1 MAIYHFSAKV
11 ISRAAGS
18 SALAAAA
25 YRSASRLH
33 DQRLDRHHDFSNKAG
48 VVHSEVLLP
57 DCAREEWRDRERL
70 WNDVEAAEVR
80 KDAQLAREVEFA
92 IPRELDEAEGIRL
105 ARDFVTREFVARG
118 MIADLNVHW
127 DVGSDGEPRPH
138 AHVMLTMREVGEDGF
153 GAKVRDW
160 NATHLLNHWREAW
173 AEHVNSR
180 LAELD
185 IDARLDHRSLEAQ
198 GIDLDPQNKIGPAAS
213 RMEVQGLESERLE
226 EHAEIARRNGERILA
241 DPAIALDAITHQQ
254 ATFTARDLARFV
266 HRHSD
271 GKEQFD
277 QVLSAVKRSPE
288 LVKLGR
294 DGRGEERFTSRA
306 MTETERRLEKG
317 ADRLALRRHHGL
329 PAEAIERAIA
339 SAGSDGLVLGGD
351 QQTALTRILKGADLA
366 NVTGYAGTGKSAMLG
381 IARGGWERAGYNV
394 RGVAL
399 SGIAAENLEAGS
411 GIASRTIAS
420 LEHQW
425 AQERELLT
433 DRDVLVIDEAGMIG
447 TRQMERVIGEA
458 EKRGAKVVLV
468 GDVEQLQAIEAG
480 AAFRSITERHGSAEI
495 TTVRRQREGW
505 QRDATH
511 WLATERTGEALA
523 AYDEAGHVH
532 AAATRDLAREKLID
546 RWDRDRQKAPGDSRI
561 ILTHTND
568 DVRALNEAARTR
580 MRDAG
585 ELGEEFDLQMSR
597 GRRMFAPGD
606 RIMFLRNERSLG
618 VKNGSLGTVRSVD
631 AMRMQVLLDNG
642 RSVAFDHKDYADI
655 DHGYA
660 ATIHKAQGMTVDGAH
675 VLATPGLDRHAT
687 YVALSRHRDRVDL
700 HYGHDDFADRS
711 KLVRTFSRERG
722 KDMASDYAP
731 APKVREPSRKKRDPF
746 AGLKLRA
753 GPLPD
758 REHSAASVEQP
769 GSFLAKVEA
778 AVRSHELAHS
788 ELSAAVVRHAR
799 IVRDMRATHAMGQ
812 AYTNEQRA
820 EIAASRS
827 ALDAL
832 RPEGRADLE
841 RAFAGDLKLIDEA
854 AAGHT
859 NKAIKAMEAET
870 RWRTNPEVRADRFVA
885 EWRHLRQRREKLEGW
900 QHAEERDATDRR
912 LTVMARSIE
921 KDPQMGSALVKRA
934 SQLGLS
940 RQWSLEWSPGSI
952 DGGIGSE
959 LQRSRGIAQALGA
972 ILGRERG
979 LGL

>member
-1 MAIYHFSAKV
+1 MVAMAIYHFSAKV

-33 DQRLDRHHDFSNKAG
+33 DQQLDRHHDFSNKAG

-57 DCAREEWRDRERL
+57 DHAPEHFGTREQL
-70 WNDVEAAEVR
+70 WNAVEAAEVR

-92 IPRELDEAEGIRL
+92 LPRELDQVEGIRL
-105 ARDFVTREFVARG
+105 ARDFVEREFVARG

-127 DVGSDGEPRPH
+127 DIGADGEAKPH
-138 AHVMLTMREVGEDGF
+138 AHVMLTMREVDEEGF
-153 GAKVRDW
+153 GPKVRDW
-160 NATHLLNHWREAW
+160 NRTELLTRWREAW
-173 AEHVNSR
+173 AEHVNDR

-185 IDARLDHRSLEAQ
+185 IDARIDHRSLDAQ
-198 GIDLDPQNKIGPAAS
+198 GIDLEPQNKVGPAAS
-213 RMEVQGLESERLE
+213 RMAAQGLESERLE
-226 EHAEIARRNGERILA
+226 EHAEIARRNGARILA

-288 LVKLGR
+288 LVKLGC

-306 MTETERRLEKG
+306 MIETERRLERW

-329 PAEAIERAIA
+329 PAEALERAIA
-339 SAGSDGLVLGGD
+339 SAGRGGLALGG
-351 QQTALTRILKGADLA
+351 QQRTALTRILKGPDLA
-366 NVTGYAGTGKSAMLG
+366 NVTGYAGTGKSAVLG
-381 IARGGWERAGYNV
+381 VARDGWERAGYRV
-394 RGVAL
+394 RGAAL

-420 LEHQW
+420 LEHRW
-425 AQERELLT
+425 AQDRELLT

-447 TRQMERVIGEA
+447 TRQMERVICEA

-468 GDVEQLQAIEAG
+468 GDVEQLQSIEAG

-505 QRDATH
+505 QRDATR

-532 AAATRDLAREKLID
+532 AAATRDRAREKLIE
-546 RWDRDRQKAPGDSRI
+546 RWDRDRRAEPGDSRI

-568 DVRALNEAARTR
+568 DVRALNEAARTK

-585 ELGEEFDLQMSR
+585 ELGEEVDLQVSR
-597 GRRMFAPGD
+597 GERTFAAGD

-631 AMRMQVLLDNG
+631 GSRMQVMLDDG
-642 RSVAFDHKDYADI
+642 RSVGFDHKAYADI

-660 ATIHKAQGMTVDGAH
+660 ATIHKAQGMTVDRVH
-675 VLATPGLDRHAT
+675 VLATPGLDRHAA

-700 HYGHDDFADRS
+700 HYGKDDFADRS
-711 KLVRTFSRERG
+711 KLVRTLSRERG
-722 KDMASDYAP
+722 KDMASDYVP
-731 APKVREPSRKKRDPF
+731 ASKVPEPAQKKRDPF

-753 GPLPD
+753 APSIEPPPDPLGEAVERFGRAAQDIVRMREKGYDALPHQRQAFARAREELDAIRPD
-758 REHSAASVEQP
+758 AGHDLRAAMNKDP
-769 GSFLAKVEA
+769 ALIGEA
-778 AVRSHELAHS
+778 ADGQTARAIRAMAGERELRVD
-788 ELSAAVVRHAR
+788 AV
-799 IVRDMRATHAMGQ
+799 
-812 AYTNEQRA
+812 N
-820 EIAASRS
+820 
-827 ALDAL
+827 
-832 RPEGRADLE
+832 
-841 RAFAGDLKLIDEA
+841 
-854 AAGHT
+854 
-859 NKAIKAMEAET
+859 
-870 RWRTNPEVRADRFVA
+870 RADRFVA
-885 EWRHLRQRREKLEGW
+885 DWQAKTRLLKRFERSEDYAAVSRVQDGMAEMTKSLQR
-900 QHAEERDATDRR
+900 
-912 LTVMARSIE
+912 
-921 KDPQMGSALVKRA
+921 DPQLESLLRNRRKELGIGAPKGGSL
-934 SQLGLS
+934 SHELHSWLS
-940 RQWSLEWSPGSI
+940 RS
-952 DGGIGSE
+952 
-959 LQRSRGIAQALGA
+959 RS
-972 ILGRERG
+972 RG

>member
-57 DCAREEWRDRERL
+57 EHAPEHLGTREQL
-70 WNDVEAAEVR
+70 WNAVEAAEGR
-80 KDAQLAREVEFA
+80 KDSQLAREVEFA
-92 IPRELDEAEGIRL
+92 LPRELDQTEGVRL
-105 ARDFVTREFVARG
+105 ARDFVEREFVARG

-127 DVGSDGEPRPH
+127 DVGSDGEPKPH
-138 AHVMLTMREVGEDGF
+138 AHVMLSMREVDEEGF

-160 NATHLLNHWREAW
+160 NRTDLLQRWREAW
-173 AEHVNSR
+173 AEHVNTR

-185 IDARLDHRSLEAQ
+185 IDARIDHRSLEAQ
-198 GIDLDPQNKIGPAAS
+198 GIDLEPQDKIGPAAS
-213 RMEVQGLESERLE
+213 RMVAQGLESERAV
-226 EHAEIARRNGERILA
+226 EHLEIARRNGERILA
-241 DPAIALDAITHQQ
+241 EPAVALDAITHQQ
-254 ATFTARDLARFV
+254 ATFTARDLARFM

-306 MTETERRLEKG
+306 MIETERQLER
-317 ADRLALRRHHGL
+317 ATDRLALRRHHGL
-329 PAEAIERAIA
+329 PAEVIKRAIA
-339 SAGSDGLVLGGD
+339 SAGSDGLALGGD
-351 QQTALTRILKGADLA
+351 QQTALTRILKGPDLA
-366 NVTGYAGTGKSAMLG
+366 NVAGYAGTGKSTVLG
-381 IARGGWERAGYNV
+381 VARDGWEHAGYRV
-394 RGVAL
+394 RGAAL

-425 AQERELLT
+425 AQDRELLC

-447 TRQMERVIGEA
+447 TRQMERVICEA

-468 GDVEQLQAIEAG
+468 GDVEQLQSIEAG

-505 QRDATH
+505 QRDATR

-532 AAATRDLAREKLID
+532 AVATREEAREKLIESWDGD
-546 RWDRDRQKAPGDSRI
+546 RLDAPGDSRI
-561 ILTHTND
+561 ILSHTND
-568 DVRALNEAARTR
+568 DVRSLNEAARTR

-585 ELGEEFDLQMSR
+585 EFGEEVDLQVSR
-597 GRRMFAPGD
+597 GKRTFASGD
-606 RIMFLRNERSLG
+606 RIMFLRNERGLG
-618 VKNGSLGTVRSVD
+618 VKNGSLGTVQSVD
-631 AMRMQVLLDNG
+631 VMRMQVLLDDG
-642 RSVAFDHKDYADI
+642 RSVAFDHNDYADL

-660 ATIHKAQGMTVDGAH
+660 ATIHKAQGMTVDRVH
-675 VLATPGLDRHAT
+675 VLATPGLDRHAA

-711 KLVRTFSRERG
+711 KLVRALSRERA
-722 KDMASDYAP
+722 KDMARDHAP
-731 APKVREPSRKKRDPF
+731 TPKVSEPARKRDPF

-753 GPLPD
+753 GPLPG
-758 REHSAASVEQP
+758 REHSAASVERP
-769 GSFLAKVEA
+769 GSFFGQVEA
-778 AVRSHELAHS
+778 ATRRHAAERS
-788 ELSAAVVRHAR
+788 ELSAAIVRHAR

-832 RPEGRADLE
+832 RPEGRIDLE

-859 NKAIKAMEAET
+859 NKAIEAMEAAT
-870 RWRTNPEVRADRFVA
+870 RWRTDPELRADRFVA
-885 EWRHLRQRREKLEGW
+885 QWRHLRQRREKLDGW

-912 LTVMARSIE
+912 LTAMARSID
-921 KDPQMGSALVKRA
+921 KDPQMGAALVKRA

-940 RQWSLEWSPGSI
+940 REWSLEWSPGSI

-972 ILGRERG
+972 MLGRERG